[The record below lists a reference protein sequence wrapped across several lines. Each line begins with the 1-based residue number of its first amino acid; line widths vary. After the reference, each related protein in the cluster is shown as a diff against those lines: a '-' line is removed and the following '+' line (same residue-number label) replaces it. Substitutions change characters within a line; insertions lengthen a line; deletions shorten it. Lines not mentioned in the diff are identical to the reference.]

1 MAKNK
6 VEIDVKVDDK
16 GSTKKVALDSKKA
29 GKGLDKA
36 AKSAGEYDRNI
47 KGAAQATSNG
57 TKEFAK
63 MSQGMGGL
71 VGVYATIAAQVFA
84 LSAAFQFMK
93 SAMDISNL
101 LAGQEALATTTG
113 IAYKTLSQNIQLAT
127 DSQLGYADAARAA
140 AIGTAAGLSPSQLTE
155 LGRAAKNASIA
166 LGRDLADS
174 FDRLVRG
181 VVKAEPEVLDE
192 LGIILRL
199 KTATEK
205 YAQSIG
211 KPVAALTAFERSQA
225 VTNDVLEQAEEK
237 YGLIEA
243 RLDPTTKALNQFIK
257 SFDDIKKVVLDF
269 LAGPISAAASF
280 FSENMTALVGV
291 LSLFGLSI
299 LRTIIPNLTQWRAST
314 EATIEAQKTKLAE
327 LRTALVAT
335 RVEMENLNLT
345 QSQTLANATGV
356 ITAQTGKAPPT
367 KGALGFLAGTTDTRQ
382 ARVAADKVLTDAENG
397 LKLSLAKRKG
407 MLKAFNAEEIALLR
421 QAYLIRAGLY
431 DKDALDYKESI
442 EAKKLA
448 NRAFMLELEM
458 AEAQTLGFF
467 GRVGAGA
474 TKLLA
479 ALGWVGL
486 FVSLGQILFGIGK
499 SIYNYFDKGS
509 EAAEKM
515 KKEVQELT
523 STYKSLSAEIERTQQ
538 YLAEGPKSGQTV
550 LTAKTGMVTSFD
562 IPKQI
567 LDVNRF
573 LDMDPETE
581 GYKELEKDLKTVAMQ
596 ASEVDERFTPLY
608 DAISKGEKLTEAQ
621 ADQLRKVSREY
632 GELGLAM
639 KKATEVANT
648 TNGAV
653 MSMING
659 LSKPMGA
666 DALVAIDAELANIA
680 TRSTALEVEFK
691 ALRKAR
697 ADAGLADMT
706 VKNKDGTVKN
716 RYVQNEEG
724 EYFNVES
731 IEGQEILNARIEAAN
746 DAYIKTGRQL
756 HENSRRT
763 RYLKDLQTNLTTA
776 IEESTTAT
784 KHRSDELLR
793 AQKMQTLGI
802 TFEGKRANLEADR
815 IRRTVEDTNLQN
827 KKRTIQAQIN
837 TLTASVRGNEKLLSE
852 EQKLQLA
859 TLRLTLSETNSE
871 IDLMGERHKLEQAGA
886 DLKADQLTAQEKL
899 LQMKR
904 DEFALETG
912 LLAIANQK
920 KRAQGGLTGTFGIG
934 RAAEESRLE
943 EQRLNQA
950 LAVARQKAENAA
962 TRLRDLQE
970 QTTPVSEGDM
980 ARATQEAQ
988 QAGMGVV
995 AAQTDV
1001 DVFKARANAI
1011 VNNVRAENELL
1022 ELRTAGLSLNPAEQA
1037 YNDLLI
1043 QAKQQGVTLDEKQ
1056 LQLLKE
1062 QAIAQVQLKTTLE
1075 GLEGIRDSIQS
1086 GLEGAFESLI
1096 NGTKNFKQAFA
1107 DMAKAILMDI
1117 AKMIAKQMALKALM
1131 AVGGFGFADG
1141 GVIPGGIGYAN
1152 GGKVPG
1158 GFRAFANGGIVRQ
1171 PTMGLIGEGK
1181 YDEAVVPLPNG
1192 QAIPVQM
1199 LGGTSQ
1205 QNNVVVNVAVDQNGN
1220 ATSSTKESNGLD
1232 ATKMGGMIAKAVQKE
1247 LQEQKRAGGILNP
1260 YGSA

>member
-140 AIGTAAGLSPSQLTE
+140 AIGTAAGLSPSQLTD

-327 LRTALVAT
+327 LRAALVAT

-407 MLKAFNAEEIALLR
+407 MLKEFNAEEIALLR

-499 SIYNYFDKGS
+499 SIYNFFDKGS
-509 EAAEKM
+509 EAAERM

-523 STYKSLSAEIERTQQ
+523 TTYKSLSAEIERTQE
-538 YLAEGPKSGQTV
+538 YLAEGPKSGETV
-550 LTAKTGMVTSFD
+550 ITAKTGMVTSFD

-573 LDMDPETE
+573 LDMDQDTE
-581 GYKELEKDLKTVAMQ
+581 GYRDLEKDLKKVAMQ

-608 DAISKGEKLTEAQ
+608 DALRNGEKLTEAQ
-621 ADQLRKVSREY
+621 ADKLREVSREY
-632 GELGLAM
+632 GDLGLAM
-639 KKATEVANT
+639 KKATEMANS

-666 DALVAIDAELANIA
+666 DALVAIDAELANID
-680 TRSTALEVEFK
+680 TRTTALSKELLDIMGAQKAAKETFK
-691 ALRKAR
+691 INGREYIKSDDGNTFIL
-697 ADAGLADMT
+697 
-706 VKNKDGTVKN
+706 KD
-716 RYVQNEEG
+716 
-724 EYFNVES
+724 S
-731 IEGQEILNARIEAAN
+731 IEGQELYNARVNAAN
-746 DAYIKTGRQL
+746 DAHSKTAAQL
-756 HENSRRT
+756 KEIGDRT
-763 RYLKDLQTNLTTA
+763 RYLKNLQTNLTTA

-837 TLTASVRGNEKLLSE
+837 TLTENGTKDEKELST

-950 LAVARQKAENAA
+950 LAVAREKAENAA
-962 TRLRDLQE
+962 TRLRDLQN
-970 QTTPVSEGDM
+970 QKTPVAEGEM

-988 QAGMGVV
+988 QAGAGVV

-1011 VNNVRAENELL
+1011 INNVRAENELL
-1022 ELRTAGLSLNPAEQA
+1022 ELRTAALSLNPAEQA

-1075 GLEGIRDSIQS
+1075 GLEGIRNSIQS

-1141 GVIPGGIGYAN
+1141 GVIPGGMGYAN

-1158 GFRAFANGGIVRQ
+1158 GFRAFAKGGIVRQ

-1181 YDEAVVPLPNG
+1181 YDEAVVPLPDG
-1192 QAIPVQM
+1192 RAIPVQM
-1199 LGGTSQ
+1199 QGGTSQ

-1220 ATSSTKESNGLD
+1220 ATSSTQESNGLD
-1232 ATKMGGMIAKAVQKE
+1232 ATKMGGLIAKAVQKE

>member
-16 GSTKKVALDSKKA
+16 GSTKKVALGSKKA
-29 GKGLDKA
+29 GDGLDKA
-36 AKSAGEYDRNI
+36 AKSAGTYDRNI

-113 IAYKTLSQNIQLAT
+113 IAYKTLTQNIQLAT

-280 FSENMTALVGV
+280 FSDNMTALVGV

-314 EATIEAQKTKLAE
+314 EATIETQKTKLAE

-382 ARVAADKVLTDAENG
+382 AKAAADRVLKDAEAG
-397 LKLSLAKRKG
+397 LKVSLDKRKG
-407 MLKAFNAEEIALLR
+407 MLKSFTAEEIALLR
-421 QAYLIRAGLY
+421 QAYLIRAGLVS
-431 DKDALDYKESI
+431 KDTLDYQKSV

-458 AEAQTLGFF
+458 GQAQTLGFF
-467 GRVGAGA
+467 GKVGAGA
-474 TKLLA
+474 TKLLS
-479 ALGWVGL
+479 ALGWIGL
-486 FVSLGQILFGIGK
+486 AVSLGQILFGIGK
-499 SIYNYFDKGS
+499 SIYNFFDKGS

-523 STYKSLSAEIERTQQ
+523 TTYKSLSAEIERTQQ
-538 YLAEGPKSGQTV
+538 YLAEGPKSGETV
-550 LTAKTGMVTSFD
+550 ITAKTGMVTSFD

-573 LDMDPETE
+573 LDMDPDTE

-608 DAISKGEKLTEAQ
+608 DAIRNGEKLTESQ
-621 ADQLRKVSREY
+621 ADKLREVAREY
-632 GELGLAM
+632 GDLGLAM
-639 KKATEVANT
+639 KKATEIANS

-666 DALVAIDAELANIA
+666 DALVAIDSELSNIE
-680 TRSTALEVEFK
+680 TRFGPLADELHK
-691 ALRKAR
+691 LGKAR
-697 ADAGLADMT
+697 FDAGKADTSMT
-706 VKNKDGTVKN
+706 NKDGTKR

-724 EYFNVES
+724 TYFNVES
-731 IEGQEILNARIEAAN
+731 VEGQEILNARIEAAN
-746 DAYIKTGRQL
+746 NAYNKTAEQIKEMSDRK
-756 HENSRRT
+756 
-763 RYLKDLQTNLTTA
+763 RYLVQLQTNLTTA
-776 IEESTTAT
+776 IEDSTTAT
-784 KHRSDELLR
+784 KHRNDELLR

-837 TLTASVRGNEKLLSE
+837 TLTENGTKDEKELSA

-871 IDLMGERHKLEQAGA
+871 IDLMGVRHKLEQAGA

-912 LLAIANQK
+912 LLAIANEK

-950 LAVARQKAENAA
+950 LAVAIEKADNAA
-962 TRLRDLQE
+962 TRLRDLQN
-970 QTTPVSEGDM
+970 QKTPVAEGDM

-988 QAGMGVV
+988 QAGAAVV
-995 AAQTDV
+995 GAQTDI

-1011 VNNVRAENELL
+1011 INNVRAENELL

-1075 GLEGIRDSIQS
+1075 GLEGIRNSIQS

-1117 AKMIAKQMALKALM
+1117 AKMIAKQLALKALM

-1152 GGKVPG
+1152 GGKIPG

-1220 ATSSTKESNGLD
+1220 ATSSTKESNGID
-1232 ATKMGGMIAKAVQKE
+1232 AAKMGGMIAKAVQKE